1 MNLEREY
8 TLPTKQDL
16 EERMYDY
23 ESETTV
29 VDCHTIDLGNGLE
42 LYCDITIMANFDHEE
57 ANDEY
62 GINESYKLTE
72 VESVEISE
80 LTWYKDDIEIGAP
93 ENKDELIFKIEQEIK
108 NFYR

>member
-42 LYCDITIMANFDHEE
+42 LYCDITIMANFDYYPSEI
-57 ANDEY
+57 DY
-62 GINESYKLTE
+62 DIDESYQLSE

-80 LTWYKDDIEIGAP
+80 LTWYKDDIEIDAP